1 VVARVALLVVA
12 VAALGWLAVS
22 IGSSAAQD
30 ELIRLG
36 FRIGP
41 PPDRE
46 RVQELADRA
55 RVLSPDRRA
64 DLAEGVALQR
74 AGDRAGAVRAFR
86 RAARAEPESIEAWAL
101 LERVA
106 EPELAAEARRRV
118 RELAPPVP

>member
-1 VVARVALLVVA
+1 MVARVALLVVA
-12 VAALGWLAVS
+12 VAVLGWLAVS

-55 RVLSPDRRA
+55 RVMSPDRRV

-74 AGDRAGAVRAFR
+74 AGDRAGAVSAFQ